1 MDRSFWYAIQVGLAM
16 WTFSTLMDS
25 AEFRRR
31 PLVKVG
37 TRIGVVIACAFVA
50 LYVLSN
56 LDTLLRYIVG

>member
-1 MDRSFWYAIQVGLAM
+1 M
-16 WTFSTLMDS
+16 WTISTLMDS

-37 TRIGVVIACAFVA
+37 TRIGVIIACSFVA

-56 LDTLLRYIVG
+56 LNTLLRYIGG